1 MAQLTRYTDAGS
13 RITDEQADAAWAYIQ
28 RHCED
33 ADEIGKML
41 GVIV

>member
-1 MAQLTRYTDAGS
+1 MAKLIRYTDAGS
-13 RITDEQADAAWAYIQ
+13 RITDEQADAAWAYIR

-33 ADEIGKML
+33 ADEIGRIL